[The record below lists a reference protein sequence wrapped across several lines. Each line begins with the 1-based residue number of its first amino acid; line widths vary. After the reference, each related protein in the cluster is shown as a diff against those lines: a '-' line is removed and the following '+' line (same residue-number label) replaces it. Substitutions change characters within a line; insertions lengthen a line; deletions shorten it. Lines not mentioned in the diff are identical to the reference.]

1 MTSLTIDLDD
11 DAAER
16 LRRQAE
22 REGVTPG
29 ELARRLLT
37 EATGQDP
44 FDFFDAGSSE
54 QLRGE
59 QVDERLAEH
68 RFGEP

>member
-1 MTSLTIDLDD
+1 MTSLTVDLDD

-22 REGVTPG
+22 QEGVTPA

-37 EATGQDP
+37 EAAGQDP

-54 QLRGE
+54 VLRGD

-68 RFGEP
+68 RFGDE

>member
-1 MTSLTIDLDD
+1 MTSLTVNLDD
-11 DAAER
+11 DVAER

-22 REGVTPG
+22 QEGVTPG

-44 FDFFDAGSSE
+44 FAFFDASSSE
-54 QLRGE
+54 PLRGE
-59 QVDERLAEH
+59 RVDEQLTEH
-68 RFGEP
+68 RLGEQ